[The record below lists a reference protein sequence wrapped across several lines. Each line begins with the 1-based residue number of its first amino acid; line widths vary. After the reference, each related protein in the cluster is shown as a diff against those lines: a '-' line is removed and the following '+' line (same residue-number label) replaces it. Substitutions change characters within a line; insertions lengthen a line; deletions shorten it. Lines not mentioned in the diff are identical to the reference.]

1 MYSLLK
7 IIWFFIPFSI
17 AIWFIINYYREKA
30 KEKVECQEA
39 GYHRIIGKQHTYI
52 AKEFMEREYN
62 SLFSNPKIVG
72 RIGLLGGL
80 IGPAQRY
87 LVIEGIYKDRK
98 IKYQFL
104 VNPSI
109 TDADGKSVNY
119 GYIAHVFFIKHKYV
133 KFSITPS
140 EKLLCKD
147 IVKLPNGMARFYL
160 MAHLGAKMEFK
171 EPFLNTILKKD
182 EFKIILDSI
191 IDILEKDT
199 EGIQVSEESVSKLLP
214 ERFKITEIKD
224 DFLTKMAG
232 KNRRI
237 VESEIQ

>member
-1 MYSLLK
+1 MHLFTIIFGIFISL
-7 IIWFFIPFSI
+7 SI
-17 AIWFIINYYREKA
+17 AIWFIINYYREKT

-39 GYHRIIGKQHTYI
+39 GYHRIIGKQHIYI
-52 AKEFMEREYN
+52 AKEFIEGEYN
-62 SLFSNPKIVG
+62 ILFINPKIVG
-72 RIGLLGGL
+72 RICLLGGL
-80 IGPAQRY
+80 VGPAQRY

-98 IKYQFL
+98 IKYHFL

-140 EKLLCKD
+140 EKPLCKD

-160 MAHLGAKMEFK
+160 MTYLGAKMEFK

-182 EFKIILDSI
+182 EFKIILDGI

-199 EGIQVSEESVSKLLP
+199 EGMQVSEESVSKLLP
-214 ERFKITEIKD
+214 ERFKIREIKD